1 MRVFGCAQ
9 NLLSKKKKIGKLWFG
24 WSKLSLCNAG
34 YAAGQ
39 ICDFWNGKSMR
50 ACRAGPKTLFSS
62 RSLGCNIGG
71 LKHLCVRLNKQ
82 KQTASSSLLRSP
94 TLCPPKIPPPQPT
107 PHPRT
112 STASA
117 LPLGNPVQ
125 STPATP
131 RTRNRTE
138 GVSVPGYFT
147 NPIVSDRPK
156 DTNSRTRYPFLY
168 QISLA
173 FSGVIGNITTFE
185 YRPSKEQAHSRK
197 ADLANQRT

>member
-1 MRVFGCAQ
+1 MIAI
-9 NLLSKKKKIGKLWFG
+9 LILYSILAT
-24 WSKLSLCNAG
+24 LC
-34 YAAGQ
+34 
-39 ICDFWNGKSMR
+39 M
-50 ACRAGPKTLFSS
+50 
-62 RSLGCNIGG
+62 
-71 LKHLCVRLNKQ
+71 RLNKQ

-117 LPLGNPVQ
+117 LPLGNPAR

-156 DTNSRTRYPFLY
+156 DTGSRTRYPFLY
-168 QISLA
+168 RISLA
-173 FSGVIGNITTFE
+173 FSGVIGNITTLISSNIAHQRS
-185 YRPSKEQAHSRK
+185 RPTHGKQ
-197 ADLANQRT
+197 T